1 MPKKVEI
8 SNVFQPHLSKEK
20 PKITN
25 IFPLHSNKR
34 DFWGDTL
41 SSLTPLKALQ
51 ICRYGSKFLCQ
62 STIFQ

>member
-25 IFPLHSNKR
+25 IFPLHSYKR
-34 DFWGDTL
+34 DFWVGYTFKFD
-41 SSLTPLKALQ
+41 SS
-51 ICRYGSKFLCQ
+51 
-62 STIFQ
+62 

>member
-25 IFPLHSNKR
+25 IFPLHSYNR
-34 DFWGDTL
+34 DFWGGYTFKFD
-41 SSLTPLKALQ
+41 SS
-51 ICRYGSKFLCQ
+51 
-62 STIFQ
+62 